1 MRNLGIKRVGEDQN
15 MKKRITPPFPALW
28 AKIGTHISISIEVVT
43 KKENNES
50 LIIIIKYN
58 KYTLFNKKV

>member
-1 MRNLGIKRVGEDQN
+1 MRNLGIKRLGEDQN

-28 AKIGTHISISIEVVT
+28 AKIGTYISISIEVVT
-43 KKENNES
+43 KKENES

-58 KYTLFNKKV
+58 KNIYTL